1 MQYIHM
7 RVKSTSTVSSDRSIP
22 SEEQDPASPENISA
36 PSEEVEKGNTCCG
49 LCPLASQNMEAGLG
63 SVFSAV

>member
-7 RVKSTSTVSSDRSIP
+7 KVKSTSTVSSDRSIP
-22 SEEQDPASPENISA
+22 SEEQDSASPENISA

-49 LCPLASQNMEAGLG
+49 LCPLAGLTKYG
-63 SVFSAV
+63 GWPR